1 MQLSPQTLKV
11 SIHSV
16 FLRRESLRTMLMVD
30 ILKAARIVFSF
41 EHHDKLGTGAYE
53 LDGAMIDAPV
63 YKQVCSHSS
72 SFVKKGGGRLMIGI
86 ESNYES

>member
-1 MQLSPQTLKV
+1 MQLSRRTLKV
-11 SIHSV
+11 STHSIHSYV
-16 FLRRESLRTMLMVD
+16 ERDKVEMMLMVD

-63 YKQVCSHSS
+63 YKQVCPLLSR
-72 SFVKKGGGRLMIGI
+72 FDRKEERKTDDRL
-86 ESNYES
+86 

>member
-1 MQLSPQTLKV
+1 MQLSPRALKV
-11 SIHSV
+11 SILFFV
-16 FLRRESLRTMLMVD
+16 ITLRDERMMLMVD

-63 YKQVCSHSS
+63 YKQVCL
-72 SFVKKGGGRLMIGI
+72 FFRALLREGR
-86 ESNYES
+86 EC

>member
-1 MQLSPQTLKV
+1 M
-11 SIHSV
+11 
-16 FLRRESLRTMLMVD
+16 MLMVD

-63 YKQVCSHSS
+63 YKQVCP
-72 SFVKKGGGRLMIGI
+72 FTR
-86 ESNYES
+86 

>member
-1 MQLSPQTLKV
+1 M
-11 SIHSV
+11 
-16 FLRRESLRTMLMVD
+16 MLMVD

-41 EHHDKLGTGAYE
+41 EHHDKLGTGAYD

-72 SFVKKGGGRLMIGI
+72 SSVKIGEGMLMIGL
-86 ESNYES
+86 ESYYES

>member
-1 MQLSPQTLKV
+1 M
-11 SIHSV
+11 
-16 FLRRESLRTMLMVD
+16 MLMVD

>member
-11 SIHSV
+11 SIVSFV
-16 FLRRESLRTMLMVD
+16 CALRDERMMLMVD

-41 EHHDKLGTGAYE
+41 EHHDKRGTGAYE

-63 YKQVCSHSS
+63 YKQVCPFYTLKFKRRTERKADDRH
-72 SFVKKGGGRLMIGI
+72 
-86 ESNYES
+86 

>member
-11 SIHSV
+11 SILFFV
-16 FLRRESLRTMLMVD
+16 ITLRDENMMLIVV

-41 EHHDKLGTGAYE
+41 EHHDKRGTGAYE

-63 YKQVCSHSS
+63 YKQVCPLT
-72 SFVKKGGGRLMIGI
+72 R
-86 ESNYES
+86 